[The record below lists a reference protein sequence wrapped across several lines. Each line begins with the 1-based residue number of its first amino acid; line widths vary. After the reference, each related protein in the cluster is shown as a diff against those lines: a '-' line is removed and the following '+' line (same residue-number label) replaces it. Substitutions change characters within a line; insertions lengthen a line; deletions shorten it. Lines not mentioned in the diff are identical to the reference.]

1 LNVVGSAD
9 ILLFVLALVTP
20 VLAAVT
26 VGAGIVLARREVL
39 SRGVGALLVGIC
51 VPILWPGLTMAEL
64 MRLIASEYGSAL
76 GLLVPDAVLLIL
88 VGGAAAGIY
97 WLATRP
103 IRAA

>member
-1 LNVVGSAD
+1 LSAVGGTD
-9 ILLFVLALVTP
+9 VLLFVLALVTP

-26 VGAGIVLARREVL
+26 VGVGIVLARRGVL

-64 MRLIASEYGSAL
+64 MRLIGSQYGSAV
-76 GLLVPDAVLLIL
+76 GLLVPEVILLLL

-97 WLATRP
+97 WLATRR
-103 IRAA
+103 IGAA